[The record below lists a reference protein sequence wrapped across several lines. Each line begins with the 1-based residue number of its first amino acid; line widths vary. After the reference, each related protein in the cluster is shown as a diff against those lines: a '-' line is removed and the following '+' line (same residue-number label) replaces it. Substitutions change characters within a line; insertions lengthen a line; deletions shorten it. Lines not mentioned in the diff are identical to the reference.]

1 MCGHGTLTRR
11 IVFVVRESL
20 NLFLLIVVSLLSSLS
35 WLKATFFFVIVP
47 QHMRFYDVNVHMF
60 GKFISVCCGWYLY
73 YEGRGD
79 CMTMTVSH
87 GMIINVFYNKS
98 H

>member
-1 MCGHGTLTRR
+1 MRTWHIDKKDSVCCQGEFEFISPYCR
-11 IVFVVRESL
+11 
-20 NLFLLIVVSLLSSLS
+20 LLIVVSFLAKSN
-35 WLKATFFFVIVP
+35 FFFVIVP